1 MQKVF
6 KYILPLTPLNSV
18 TLPSGFKVLSVQ
30 VQHGNICMWVQLDP
44 SAKSVLTQIA
54 ILSDGEA
61 FPRGYD
67 RCYAGTVISPD
78 GADVYHIFYSSEVS
92 KDQEPLQPVKFEIYE
107 YKVAL
112 TANQIQTLPK
122 GSTVL
127 NVFVKDNELYLV
139 VKARTKETGTEV
151 LTLMILGTG
160 EPFSKNFK
168 GEYINTFQLDG
179 GAYVFHAFYRK

>member
-1 MQKVF
+1 MQKIF
-6 KYILPLTPLNSV
+6 KYLLPLTPLNTIS
-18 TLPSGFKVLSVQ
+18 LPSGFKVLSVQ
-30 VQHGNICMWVQLDP
+30 IQHGNICMWVQLDP
-44 SAKSVLTQIA
+44 GAKHVMTQIA
-54 ILSDGEA
+54 ILATGET

-67 RCYAGTVISPD
+67 GCYAGTVLSPN
-78 GADVYHIFYSSEVS
+78 GMEVYHIFYSSVETTEQEVE
-92 KDQEPLQPVKFEIYE
+92 DVKFEIYE
-107 YKVAL
+107 RKVAL

-127 NVFVKDNELYLV
+127 NVYVRDNELYLV

-160 EPFSKNFK
+160 EPFSKDFK